1 MKNVCLL
8 LLACLL
14 ILNLVPTN
22 KLYSDSPR
30 MVILEEGTN
39 ASCGPCASQNPLLKL
54 WLERNK
60 DRVIPV
66 KYHAWWPGAN
76 DPMYLYNVDM
86 NRARITYYNISG
98 VPSGRINGQIAP
110 KAGNWYEGAV
120 GDTLALT
127 NKLATIPLSSPIT
140 LDIQF
145 ENNGASGKVKTKI
158 VSTQN
163 FSNLKLR
170 IVIVEKEHYY
180 DNAGSNGEKL
190 FPDIARAML
199 PDHNGTTVNLAANVE
214 QNFEFDYNLKPDVN
228 FELIAVVF
236 LQDDATKEILQSGAV
251 FKKPTLTL
259 SAAGALLRVGS
270 QSSPFEKTFTLDNG
284 GATEVSFNF
293 KAEKSARTPADWNV
307 SVDKTGPVVVPAG
320 SQADVKL
327 TFTPGATPGIGDAF
341 VVATRVDDPGSKLT
355 SNQITMLSSNIES
368 IHVNDNESTYNIN
381 PAIMVGHK
389 SYDYIN
395 LKPSEFVELGNDLTN
410 LKYLIWSTGAGNQFS
425 AAQAGFLTTIVN
437 KKVNTM
443 VVGNLSVSSLNTANA
458 LGLFGV
464 EYLGWNIEGYGYAPY
479 TVWLA
484 GIEGEE
490 ISEFLGT
497 NVQGS
502 LKSYLLP
509 VLKIVDNNT
518 DPILRFRSDGRYVNW
533 KNRTDTVNIKGEN
546 AIIAAKYTY
555 GDNRRI
561 IMGFTPFV
569 IVNKNQQD
577 ELIKRAVQW
586 LEQGALNADN
596 DIMDY
601 DNIALTPNPANDY
614 LKIDI
619 PALSV
624 SNINISIT
632 DMLGNQVFSEF
643 FDEFGMSTVLDISN
657 LASGSY
663 ILQMV
668 SGKNRI
674 TKPFLIVK

>member
-1 MKNVCLL
+1 MKNFFLFLL
-8 LLACLL
+8 SGLL
-14 ILNLVPTN
+14 ILNLIPTN

-60 DRVIPV
+60 NRVIPV

-76 DPMYLYNVDM
+76 DPMYLYNTDM
-86 NRARITYYNISG
+86 NRARINYYNMTG

-110 KAGNWYEGAV
+110 KSGNWYEGAV

-127 NKLATIPLSSPIT
+127 NKLTTIPLTSPIT
-140 LDIQF
+140 LNIEF

-158 VSTQN
+158 ISTQN
-163 FSNLKLR
+163 FNNLKLR

-180 DNAGSNGEKL
+180 ENAGSNGEKL
-190 FPDIARAML
+190 FSDIARIML
-199 PDHNGTTVNLAANVE
+199 PDHNGTNVNLQANVE
-214 QNFEFDYNLKPDVN
+214 QNFEFDYNLKPEVN
-228 FELIAVVF
+228 FELTAVVF

-251 FKKPTLTL
+251 FKKPSLTL
-259 SAAGALLRVGS
+259 SATGALLKVGS
-270 QSSPFEKTFTLDNG
+270 QSNPFEKTFTLDNG
-284 GATEVSFNF
+284 GATDISFNF
-293 KAEKSARTPADWNV
+293 KSEKSSRTPSDWNA
-307 SVDKTGPVVVPAG
+307 SVDKSGPVVVPAG
-320 SQADVKL
+320 SQAQVKL

-341 VVATRVDDPGSKLT
+341 IVATRVDDPSSKLT
-355 SNQITMLSSNIES
+355 SNQITMLSSNIQS
-368 IHVNDNESTYNIN
+368 IHVNDNESTYDIN
-381 PAIMVGHK
+381 PAIMVGHNP
-389 SYDYIN
+389 YDYIN

-410 LKYLIWSTGAGNQFS
+410 LKYLIWSTGAANQFS
-425 AAQAGFLTTIVN
+425 AAQASFLTTIVN

-443 VVGNLSVSSLNTANA
+443 VVGNLSVASLSTANA

-464 EYLGWNIEGYGYAPY
+464 EYLGWNMEGYGYSPF

-533 KNRTDTVNIKGEN
+533 RNRADTVNIKGEN
-546 AIIAAKYTY
+546 AIIAAKYSY

-569 IVNKNQQD
+569 FVNKNQQD
-577 ELIKRAVQW
+577 EFIRRAVQW
-586 LEQGALNADN
+586 LEQGALTAENEIILHD
-596 DIMDY
+596 DIT
-601 DNIALTPNPANDY
+601 LTPNPANDY
-614 LKIDI
+614 LKIDLA
-619 PALSV
+619 ALNV
-624 SNINISIT
+624 SNVNISIT
-632 DMLGNQVFSEF
+632 DMLGNRVLSQY
-643 FDEFGMSTVLDISN
+643 FDDLGISTVLDISN

-663 ILQMV
+663 ILRLV
-668 SGKNRI
+668 SGKNQI
-674 TKPFLIVK
+674 TKPFIIVK

>member
-1 MKNVCLL
+1 MKNIFHLIL
-8 LLACLL
+8 SALL
-14 ILNLVPTN
+14 ILNLISSS

-39 ASCGPCASQNPLLKL
+39 ASCGPCAIQNPILKL

-60 DRVIPV
+60 DRVIPI
-66 KYHAWWPGAN
+66 KYHAWWPGPN

-86 NRARITYYNISG
+86 NRARITYYNMTG
-98 VPSGRINGQIAP
+98 VPSGRLNGQMAP
-110 KAGNWYEGAV
+110 KTGNWYEGAV
-120 GDTLALT
+120 GDTLALS
-127 NKLATIPLSSPIT
+127 NKLATIPLTSPIT

-158 VSTQN
+158 VSSQN

-190 FPDIARAML
+190 FPDIARVML
-199 PDHNGTTVNLAANVE
+199 PDHNGTTINLEANVE
-214 QNFEFDYNLKPDVN
+214 QNFEFDYNLKPEVN

-236 LQDDATKEILQSGAV
+236 LQDDGTKEILQSGAI

-259 SAAGALLRVGS
+259 SAAGALLKVGS
-270 QSSPFEKTFTLDNG
+270 QSNPFEKTFTLDNG
-284 GATEVSFNF
+284 GATDISFNF
-293 KAEKSARTPADWNV
+293 KAEKSSRTPEDWNA
-307 SVDKTGPVVVPAG
+307 SIDKSGTVVVPAG
-320 SQADVKL
+320 SQAEVKL
-327 TFTPGATPGIGDAF
+327 TFTPGETPGIGDAYI
-341 VVATRVDDPGSKLT
+341 VATRDDDPGAKLY
-355 SNQITMLSSNIES
+355 SNQITMLSSNIQS
-368 IHVNDNESTYNIN
+368 IHVNDNESNYDIN

-389 SYDYIN
+389 PYDYIN
-395 LKPSEFVELGNDLTN
+395 LKPSEFLELGNDLPN
-410 LKYLIWSTGAGNQFS
+410 LKYLIWSTGATNQFS
-425 AAQAGFLTTIVN
+425 AAQANFLTTIVN

-443 VVGNLSVSSLNTANA
+443 VVGNLSVASLSTANA

-533 KNRTDTVNIKGEN
+533 RNRTDTVNIKGEN

-561 IMGFTPFV
+561 IMGLTPFV
-569 IVNKNQQD
+569 FVNRNQQD
-577 ELIKRAVQW
+577 EFIRRAVLW
-586 LEQGALNADN
+586 LEQGALSSEN
-596 DIMDY
+596 DILVND
-601 DNIALTPNPANDY
+601 DILLTPNPANDY
-614 LKIDI
+614 LKIDLA
-619 PALSV
+619 ALSV
-624 SNINISIT
+624 SNVNISIT
-632 DMLGNQVFSEF
+632 DMLGNRVFSQF
-643 FDEFGMSTVLDISN
+643 FDELGMSTILDISN
-657 LASGSY
+657 LALGSY

-668 SGKNRI
+668 SGKNQI
-674 TKPFLIVK
+674 TKPFVIVK